1 MKQLKNLKINVRA
14 TKNTLKALKK
24 AANVMKI
31 SQADVISIALAELL
45 DLLKQYPRVDFRPDL
60 NGFLLRRDSFNTN
73 DD

>member
-45 DLLKQYPRVDFRPDL
+45 DLLKQYPKVDFRPDL